1 MAADLLH
8 ALDICKGLHSHILAS
23 NKAPFVI
30 NREQC
35 MLLSQRLLKV
45 EEELLIVQDKLKII
59 GSQSLDV
66 VPVVQELVHVL
77 LKAQK
82 TVVKDCFCGEKW
94 IESAL
99 RQGGDL
105 KETFGEILYDLQW
118 LCSILLKEVGLDSQ
132 PLSLLLCDRF
142 LGETQEEVN
151 TLLTA
156 AKKDQEDLKGL
167 LRDLK
172 GDHSCCG
179 QSCNVEHT
187 SMQCLATQ
195 LLEKLEFQ
203 AHLRATAKKN
213 FFEYLLE
220 EFKNL
225 SEWPSVLLVNKQ
237 DIKTGSLLGAGSY
250 GTVHEADWCGEPYVI
265 KNSKYGY
272 HGLLKQEIAA
282 LSGVHHPHNMHLVCC
297 VEEEKSC
304 SYVMERMNKSLS
316 KLLEDN
322 QLSLIRRVDIMLQIA
337 EGINFLHSMGLVHRD
352 LKPDNILMKCD
363 GGGFESSTSA
373 PVGEP
378 LWIAKVCD
386 FGTTKAKME
395 STAYA
400 NQTLPIGTLMY
411 MAPEVYKLESA
422 DEVPERFH
430 PSKTDVY
437 SFGLICYAVL
447 IWEPTPFPTEEV
459 CNPSVREF
467 KARVRTGIRPQLP
480 TDCPFRLSTL
490 IRQCWDG
497 NPLMRPNFQNVCQE
511 LRYIKGLLLAGSVGR
526 KQVGDNPLDVESSV
540 ASPNLLDK
548 TIEGNLSQRRVPR
561 FYYFTTIGETQTLVT
576 KLMPTM
582 QVVELH
588 VLCECK
594 MGSHVVVGQEGCEV
608 IIKDQEREIIQ
619 SLMVQGQKRIF
630 LAIKA
635 SPAYVTLKVGNM
647 VVPIEANTDF
657 MGAMQGLANVKFDE
671 NLVVG
676 EQWLANFLR
685 DKEIRRAFSLEG
697 VMYMDGQGQAIE
709 FAWLCKQ
716 HLVEGLQS
724 RTLCQLPRV
733 EKLESRKFKRGTAA
747 ILAAN

>member
-118 LCSILLKEVGLDSQ
+118 LCSILLKEVGLNSQ
-132 PLSLLLCDRF
+132 PLSLVLCDRF

-237 DIKTGSLLGAGSY
+237 DIKTGSLLGAGSF

-265 KNSKYGY
+265 KNSKYGC

-297 VEEEKSC
+297 VEEENSC
-304 SYVMERMNKSLS
+304 SYVMECMNKSLS

-337 EGINFLHSMGLVHRD
+337 EGINFLHSMGLVHCD

-378 LWIAKVCD
+378 LWIAKVGD
-386 FGTTKAKME
+386 FGTTKAKW
-395 STAYA
+395 
-400 NQTLPIGTLMY
+400 
-411 MAPEVYKLESA
+411 
-422 DEVPERFH
+422 R
-430 PSKTDVY
+430 
-437 SFGLICYAVL
+437 VL
-447 IWEPTPFPTEEV
+447 HMQ
-459 CNPSVREF
+459 
-467 KARVRTGIRPQLP
+467 IRHY
-480 TDCPFRLSTL
+480 
-490 IRQCWDG
+490 
-497 NPLMRPNFQNVCQE
+497 PL
-511 LRYIKGLLLAGSVGR
+511 A
-526 KQVGDNPLDVESSV
+526 
-540 ASPNLLDK
+540 
-548 TIEGNLSQRRVPR
+548 
-561 FYYFTTIGETQTLVT
+561 
-576 KLMPTM
+576 
-582 QVVELH
+582 H
-588 VLCECK
+588 
-594 MGSHVVVGQEGCEV
+594 
-608 IIKDQEREIIQ
+608 
-619 SLMVQGQKRIF
+619 
-630 LAIKA
+630 
-635 SPAYVTLKVGNM
+635 
-647 VVPIEANTDF
+647 
-657 MGAMQGLANVKFDE
+657 
-671 NLVVG
+671 
-676 EQWLANFLR
+676 
-685 DKEIRRAFSLEG
+685 
-697 VMYMDGQGQAIE
+697 
-709 FAWLCKQ
+709 
-716 HLVEGLQS
+716 
-724 RTLCQLPRV
+724 
-733 EKLESRKFKRGTAA
+733 
-747 ILAAN
+747 